1 MPVGGIVFIICLI
14 PQETIM
20 KVWLNGELRDKA
32 DANISVF
39 DHGVLYGDGVFE
51 GIRIYSGKIFEGRA
65 HLDRLYESAQRIRL
79 QIPYT
84 KQELDEAMNVT
95 MHANDRR
102 DGYIRLVVTRG
113 EGTLGLNPFNCCKAN
128 VFIIV
133 DSIALYPREM
143 YEEGMEVIVA
153 ETRRC
158 SADVLDP
165 QVKSLNYLNNIRA
178 KVECIDAGV
187 PEAIMLNH
195 LGQVAECTG
204 DNLFLVENG
213 VLLTPPPEAG
223 ILRGVTRGVVMQ
235 LARNHGIEVR
245 EEIIELSRLY
255 QSDECFLTGTAAE
268 VIPVTKIDSKPIGN
282 GGVGPMTRKLMT
294 SFYEFAHNV

>member
-1 MPVGGIVFIICLI
+1 
-14 PQETIM
+14 M
-20 KVWLNGELRDKA
+20 KVWINGELRDKA
-32 DANISVF
+32 DATVSVF

-51 GIRIYSGKIFEGRA
+51 GIRIYSGRIFQCRA

-84 KQELDEAMNVT
+84 KQELTDAMVST
-95 MHANDRR
+95 VQANQRE

-113 EGTLGLNPFNCCKAN
+113 QGTLGLNPFNCCKPT

-133 DSIALYPREM
+133 DSIALYPPEM
-143 YEEGMEVIVA
+143 YREGMEVIVA
-153 ETRRC
+153 KTRRC
-158 SADVLDP
+158 SADMLDP

-204 DNLFLVENG
+204 DNLFLVEDG
-213 VLLTPPPEAG
+213 ALVTPPPDAG
-223 ILRGVTRGVVMQ
+223 ILRGVTRSVVMR
-235 LARNHGIEVR
+235 LASGEQIDVK
-245 EEIIELSRLY
+245 EEPVELPRLY
-255 QSDECFLTGTAAE
+255 QAQECFLTGTAAE
-268 VIPVTKIDSKPIGN
+268 VIPVTKVDSRPIGD
-282 GGVGPMTRKLMT
+282 GKVGPITRRLMT
-294 SFYEFAHNV
+294 AFYEQAHKS